1 LNAIGFLP
9 LWDSVNYA
17 MATISTGGIAMSRYA
32 PLSCSWQVKTILSLG
47 MVMGSTTLVLFVNVL
62 RGNWRSLID
71 DDQVRG
77 MMKMLF
83 FMLLVV
89 VLWHWEKP
97 FIDSLFM
104 TVSAA
109 SGAGFPGSPSFHV
122 GAFFWLATLIGG
134 CSGSASGGIKIFRLQ
149 IMYRVA
155 KNNLLRCLYP
165 LGFYPTLYHNQ
176 PLDAGVIE
184 GVMAAVFFY
193 IAGLFVCTVAL
204 TLCGYV
210 VVDAVTLASGALTNS
225 GLPLGTW
232 ADHTL
237 SFSFA
242 TKWVVMLTML
252 FGRLEFVTV
261 LGLFLGLFRR

>member
-1 LNAIGFLP
+1 
-9 LWDSVNYA
+9 
-17 MATISTGGIAMSRYA
+17 
-32 PLSCSWQVKTILSLG
+32 
-47 MVMGSTTLVLFVNVL
+47 
-62 RGNWRSLID
+62 
-71 DDQVRG
+71 
-77 MMKMLF
+77 
-83 FMLLVV
+83 
-89 VLWHWEKP
+89 
-97 FIDSLFM
+97 
-104 TVSAA
+104 
-109 SGAGFPGSPSFHV
+109 
-122 GAFFWLATLIGG
+122 
-134 CSGSASGGIKIFRLQ
+134 
-149 IMYRVA
+149 MYRVA